1 MSRWRLPMDFHPV
14 SGARMS
20 NTSPEEWTTDGT
32 NAFLQVV
39 GQRQEFVVHVNAGIE
54 EWVRQIIRDGSSSI
68 RN

>member
-20 NTSPEEWTTDGT
+20 NTSPKEWTTDGA